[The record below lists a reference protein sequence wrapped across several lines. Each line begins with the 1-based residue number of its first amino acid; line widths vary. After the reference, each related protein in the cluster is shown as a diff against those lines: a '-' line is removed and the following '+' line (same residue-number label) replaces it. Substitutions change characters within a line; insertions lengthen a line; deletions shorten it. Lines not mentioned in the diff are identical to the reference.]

1 MKARNR
7 YLFFSIVVLIAIFH
21 MIFDARVSPAAD
33 YPGKWYGWHCPY
45 VKEGG
50 LKGMLRGDA
59 FPEQVVIDAWGYKAG
74 NIEEIKD
81 LVPEGFVEILS
92 HPEAW
97 GHIRIN
103 ETAYIPNDKWP
114 GDHIKLRN
122 EATEKYRGEPYLDEK
137 RHIRNYKAGFPFP
150 GSTKGIE
157 IAWNYVKA
165 RNYGEKQFSGFIF
178 AAMDRKGATRYSM
191 SANSYMWFN
200 GILHSDDKDPIY
212 KPNPHNYEFV
222 HTLGYKAPYDMRGTV
237 PLTYRYDD
245 PDHQD
250 DMWMYIPSLRRTRR
264 MSTAQRWDRLP
275 GGVDVTWDSST
286 GFQGKPTHYEWK
298 FLGRKELLCGHN
310 SAYEFQEIKN
320 KPASGIPD
328 QQYQRVNTLIVQYI
342 PKIVSSV
349 SKAVMYLDPDSYHCY
364 YAEYYDKRGRLW
376 MFYNHVWSVN
386 NLGVISPMTI
396 YQSDLQRIHSTAV
409 FVYDTYTNR
418 DVKHGLEFFTMQ
430 NLKKYFGGR

>member
-1 MKARNR
+1 MKVYNR
-7 YLFFSIVVLIAIFH
+7 YLFLSILIMSLFLY
-21 MIFDARVSPAAD
+21 MIFDKTVCSAAN
-33 YPGKWYGWHCPY
+33 YPDKWYGWYCPY
-45 VKEGG
+45 VETED

-59 FPEQVVIDAWGYKAG
+59 FPEQTVINAWGYKAG
-74 NIEEIKD
+74 NIDEIKD
-81 LVPEGFVEILS
+81 LMPEGFLVILNQ
-92 HPEAW
+92 PDVW
-97 GHIRIN
+97 GDVRIN
-103 ETAYIPNDKWP
+103 ETAYIPKDKWP
-114 GDHIKLRN
+114 GDHIRLRN

-137 RHIRNYKAGFPFP
+137 KHIRNYKAGFPFP
-150 GSTKGIE
+150 GSIKGME

-165 RNYGEKQFSGFIF
+165 RNYGEKQFSGFVF
-178 AAMDRKGATRYSM
+178 AVNDRKGNSRYSI

-200 GILHSDDKDPIY
+200 GILHSDDKEPIF

-275 GGVDVTWDSST
+275 GGVDVMWDSST
-286 GFQGKPTHYEWK
+286 GFQGKPSNYEWK
-298 FLGRKELLCGHN
+298 YLGRKELLCGHN
-310 SAYEFQEIKN
+310 SAYEFQEME
-320 KPASGIPD
+320 KPSSGIPN
-328 QQYQRVNTLIVQYI
+328 QQYQRVNTLVVEYI
-342 PKIVSSV
+342 PQIVSSV
-349 SKAVMYLDPDSYHCY
+349 SKVVMYLDPEAYQCY

-376 MFYNHVWSVN
+376 LFYNHVWSVN

-396 YQSDLQRIHSTAV
+396 YQADIQRVHSTAV

-418 DVKHGLEFFTMQ
+418 DVKHGVEFFTMQ
-430 NLKKYFGGR
+430 NLTKYFGGR